1 MAKDKR
7 RVKIENDRTVLQPV
21 QFFDDG
27 EKSRA
32 ILIPEVDNLDEMAS
46 YKNLR
51 KKRLKR
57 AISRAVL
64 WSLIV
69 ILLPV
74 LVFFTV
80 VIISPTSG
88 HNFFGHTFYLV
99 TSNSMVPVFD
109 PFDMIIV
116 KTEFGVEDIEI
127 GTDVTFLRKSD
138 GEIVTHRVVGF
149 EDTESG
155 RVYTTRGVNNTFDD
169 EPLNF
174 NNIMGIMVHV
184 SVVLGDVVTFLRST
198 GGMFVL
204 FSFFALLIA
213 GIYVSFFFSNDI
225 RAVGK

>member
-7 RVKIENDRTVLQPV
+7 KVISENDRTVLQPV
-21 QFFDDG
+21 QFLDAG
-27 EKSRA
+27 VQSRG
-32 ILIPEVDNLDEMAS
+32 ILIPEIDSLDEVSS

-51 KKRLKR
+51 KKRVKR
-57 AISRAVL
+57 AISRAIL

-69 ILLPV
+69 IMLPV

-99 TSNSMVPVFD
+99 TSNSMVGEFD

-116 KTEFGVEDIEI
+116 KTNFNIEDIQV
-127 GTDVTFLRKSD
+127 GTDVTFLRESD
-138 GEIVTHRVVGF
+138 GEIVTHRVIGF

-155 RVYTTRGVNNTFDD
+155 RIYTTRGVNNHFDD

-174 NNIMGIMVHV
+174 NNIMGIKVHV
-184 SVVLGDVVTFLRST
+184 SILLGDIVTFLRST
-198 GGMFVL
+198 VGMIVL